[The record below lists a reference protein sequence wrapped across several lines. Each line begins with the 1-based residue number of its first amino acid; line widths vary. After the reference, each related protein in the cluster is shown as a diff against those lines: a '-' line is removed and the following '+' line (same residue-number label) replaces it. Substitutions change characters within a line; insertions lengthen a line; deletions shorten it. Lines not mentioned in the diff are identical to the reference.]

1 MVVFQET
8 FISNCHRVETPRLSE
23 IINDKQQE
31 SWSVWKGKDARQ
43 ITRQNCEVHVSLTYL
58 IDLHLGQALFL
69 CVNSP
74 EKDELCKAVRII
86 YLG

>member
-1 MVVFQET
+1 M
-8 FISNCHRVETPRLSE
+8 
-23 IINDKQQE
+23 
-31 SWSVWKGKDARQ
+31 WKGKDARQ